1 MYCYQEIWIKKKR
14 ECILFKQRNIPM
26 LYWVWLT
33 QINGIGPKRQRAL
46 LERFST
52 PENVYRASLE
62 DLLECDGIGHKTAK
76 RLVKAK
82 SLEKANKILD
92 SVQKFNIKLL
102 TIDDSLY
109 PAKAKSIK
117 EMPIFL
123 YYKGNL
129 INNSMGVAIV
139 GARRCSGYGKMV
151 TDDAATYLAKQNISV
166 ISGMAKGI
174 DSYAHTG
181 CIKAGGYTIAFFGNG
196 LDICYPSEHAEL
208 MEKIIENGA
217 IISEYPPGVKPK
229 PKHFPRRNLLISAW
243 SYKILIV
250 EAGAKSGALITANYG
265 KQYKR
270 EVLAVPDNIY
280 RPESMGSNKLIND
293 GAAIYLHE
301 EQLLIDNRY
310 ESKREASY
318 DISTNNMLDNLD
330 ETEKRIIEILLSEGA
345 KTLEE
350 LSTAIEMDMMK
361 LSEKLSLMEL
371 EDKVNIRGSVVAVG
385 YLVPPAFCRIL
396 ANVKI

>member
-1 MYCYQEIWIKKKR
+1 
-14 ECILFKQRNIPM
+14 M

-46 LERFST
+46 LERFNT
-52 PENVYRASLE
+52 PENVYRAPLE
-62 DLLECDGIGHKTAK
+62 DLLECDGIGHKTANI
-76 RLVKAK
+76 LVKAK
-82 SLEKANKILD
+82 SLEKANRILD
-92 SVQKFNIKLL
+92 SVQKLKIKLL
-102 TIDDSLY
+102 IIDDSLY
-109 PAKAKSIK
+109 PAEAKSIK
-117 EMPIFL
+117 EMPILL

-129 INNSMGVAIV
+129 IKNSMGVAIV
-139 GARRCSGYGKMV
+139 GARRCSEYGKMV
-151 TDDAATYLAKQNISV
+151 TDNAATYLAKQNISV

-196 LDICYPSEHAEL
+196 LDICYPSEHVEL

-265 KQYKR
+265 RQYKR

-280 RPESMGSNKLIND
+280 RQESMGSNKLIGD
-293 GAAIYLHE
+293 GASIYLNK

-318 DISTNNMLDNLD
+318 DMPMNDNVLDNLD
-330 ETEKRIIEILLSEGA
+330 ETEKRIIEILSSEGE

-371 EDKVNIRGSVVAVG
+371 EDKVIVRGSVVANTRNG
-385 YLVPPAFCRIL
+385 LPPNLSRMRSSTQ
-396 ANVKI
+396 NRST